1 MSNNMNNNNI
11 DKLLRKNYK
20 STKTDSESKRLLDKL
35 LTTIPKR
42 YENADQKLSPQYR
55 IATATILLI
64 AFSISFWQFTFNI
77 NKSDRNDFTPTKV
90 IYLTHAELDEDYFK
104 PTRTIYLKESNA
116 IFIKRGKNEKLR
128 KQNSSISNS
137 SSFVAFISILFS
149 RNGYPIFS

>member
-1 MSNNMNNNNI
+1 MNNNNI

-20 STKTDSESKRLLDKL
+20 STKTDSESKGLLDKL

-55 IATATILLI
+55 IATAAIFLI
-64 AFSISFWQFTFNI
+64 AFSISFWLFTINI
-77 NKSDRNDFTPTKV
+77 NNSDWNDFTPTRV

-104 PTRTIYLKESNA
+104 PTKTIYLKESNSKL
-116 IFIKRGKNEKLR
+116 IKRGKNEKIR
-128 KQNSSISNS
+128 KQNSSISIGSN
-137 SSFVAFISILFS
+137 FIAFISNLFS